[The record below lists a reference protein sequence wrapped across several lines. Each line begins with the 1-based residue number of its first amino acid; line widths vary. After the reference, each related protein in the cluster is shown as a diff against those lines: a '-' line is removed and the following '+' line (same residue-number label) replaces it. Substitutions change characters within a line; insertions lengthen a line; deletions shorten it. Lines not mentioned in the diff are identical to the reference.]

1 VAKKHGLVCLLHEKP
16 FSYVNGSGKHN
27 NWSMSTNTGKNL
39 LNPGVT
45 PEQNLTFLTFLTAV
59 LRAVHLHGDLLRAV
73 VTVPG
78 NDYRLGANEAP
89 PAIISVFLGSHL
101 NAVRASTRSSDCSIR
116 CVIDASLSFFLS
128 VLGV

>member
-1 VAKKHGLVCLLHEKP
+1 MCLLHEKP
-16 FSYVNGSGKHN
+16 FSFINGSGKHN

-101 NAVRASTRSSDCSIR
+101 NAVRARGV
-116 CVIDASLSFFLS
+116 CVC
-128 VLGV
+128 V